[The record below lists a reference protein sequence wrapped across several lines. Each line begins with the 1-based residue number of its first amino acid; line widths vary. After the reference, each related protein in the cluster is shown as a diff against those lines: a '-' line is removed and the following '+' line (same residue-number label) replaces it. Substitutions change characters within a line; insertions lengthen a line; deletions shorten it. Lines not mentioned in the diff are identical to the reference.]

1 MKINV
6 FATWYMV
13 LVPAAL
19 AAGAD
24 VSAPGTPLSEALSGV
39 MLNTVL
45 PVAVSLIGGLVALV
59 LAKLRQKLNIQ
70 IAKES
75 DAWIQQQAEAAVQM
89 VAEKAAARLKYNTM
103 IMTKN
108 QKLDMALAALLA
120 KVPAISK
127 EQADSYIHAALARIA
142 GVGATGD
149 KSLRAQ

>member
-6 FATWYMV
+6 FATCYMV

-70 IAKES
+70 IAKET